1 MDCSSK
7 DTSNVTTKINK
18 WVEKFA
24 IWLVGILI
32 SVGSFLYTQ
41 MDTRIDKVE
50 ERVAYLS
57 QDKVG
62 RQELREEVTQIRVLI
77 DRMSQEQMRMTESMK
92 SEILDRLELI
102 LRFSPMT
109 RSNNE

>member
-57 QDKVG
+57 QDKVYC
-62 RQELREEVTQIRVLI
+62 QELREEVTQIRVLI